1 MWLVPALLPA
11 RRSHKRSLFANF
23 SSSELLLTLVQ
34 TCLLHGS
41 LQVAAAWTSQSTAEP
56 QI

>member
-23 SSSELLLTLVQ
+23 SSSELPLTLVQ